1 VFSFI
6 GQCYRK
12 NGKVVKE
19 FLVDEEAKEE
29 NSFKTQ
35 NYHGRFKSSLF
46 SWGLRE
52 TTQIF
57 CFRILANFLFLLARR
72 TCSHCIAR
80 SSIAHPLLIHNPHDN
95 NNNNNK

>member
-72 TCSHCIAR
+72 TYVPIALLDHPLHS
-80 SSIAHPLLIHNPHDN
+80 SSIAHPQST
-95 NNNNNK
+95 